1 MGSRKTKTEAVE
13 ATTSTAVQPEENS
26 AVLQP
31 TEQTTSEATEQTTAE
46 QEQPKYSVVVC
57 AYAGTED
64 LVRKAWEQMS
74 DEPFVIFSVNDGD
87 DDVRMIAT
95 HIIAAADVE
104 DNFVLVMPNTV
115 PCSRISKAELMLPVV
130 YVDKAGKEHYS
141 HRLPMVFSKSNL
153 VELYNSPDYSADE
166 ESDEQ
171 FMRDYAERFYTR
183 PVQVSHNFGNYVTLV
198 MRGDPCNAVV
208 AEGIRRRK
216 FICANAVGF
225 NAIKT
230 FIEALLAK

>member
-31 TEQTTSEATEQTTAE
+31 AEQTTAE

-74 DEPFVIFSVNDGD
+74 DEPFVIFSVDDGN

-95 HIIAAADVE
+95 QIIAATDVE

-166 ESDEQ
+166 ESDEK
-171 FMRDYAERFYTR
+171 FMCDYAERFYTR

>member
-26 AVLQP
+26 AVPQP
-31 TEQTTSEATEQTTAE
+31 TEQATAE
-46 QEQPKYSVVVC
+46 QGQPKYSVVVC

-74 DEPFVIFSVNDGD
+74 DEPFVIFSVNDD

-95 HIIAAADVE
+95 QIIAATDVE
-104 DNFVLVMPNTV
+104 DDFVLVMPNTV

>member
-1 MGSRKTKTEAVE
+1 MGTRKTKTEAVE
-13 ATTSTAVQPEENS
+13 VATSTAVQPEETS
-26 AVLQP
+26 AVPQP
-31 TEQTTSEATEQTTAE
+31 TEQPITGTDEPTLVE

-57 AYAGTED
+57 AYTGTED
-64 LVRKAWEQMS
+64 LVRKVWEQMT
-74 DEPFVIFSVNDGD
+74 DEPVVIFSVDDGD
-87 DDVRMIAT
+87 YDVRMIAT
-95 HIIAAADVE
+95 QIIAASDVE

-130 YVDKAGKEHYS
+130 YVDKAGKEHYA
-141 HRLPMVFSKSNL
+141 HRLPMAFSKSNL

-166 ESDEQ
+166 EGDEQ

-183 PVQVSHNFGNYVTLV
+183 PVHVSHNFGNYVTLV
-198 MRGDPCNAVV
+198 MRGNPCNAVV

-225 NAIKT
+225 EAIKT